1 MLTGGSHLNTPS
13 RRILT
18 NYFRE
23 IHIPPGRIH
32 GHLPRLPVCFRIPN
46 EKVLRQTAL
55 QYPQYIL
62 QRFHPVNL
70 RSGVVHR
77 LQGGRFRQDTSPE
90 PHLHGKF
97 HHGKGPAHIPHAS
110 VKAQLSHNEVLT
122 KHGHLPL
129 TGRRH
134 YPQRY
139 GDVVAA
145 ALLVHIGR
153 CQIDDYFLAR
163 HMVAQRLEGRHGA
176 EEALFDGGIGKA
188 HKVYPNA
195 KGDIDLNVNEH
206 GLYADNLCGIDI
218 YKHY

>member
-1 MLTGGSHLNTPS
+1 MLTSSSHFNAS
-13 RRILT
+13 SGRILT
-18 NYFRE
+18 NNLRE
-23 IHIPPGRIH
+23 IHIPTGRIH
-32 GHLPRLPVCFRIPN
+32 GPLPGLPVGFRIPYQ
-46 EKVLRQTAL
+46 KILRRNARKD
-55 QYPQYIL
+55 PENIL

-77 LQGGRFRQDTSPE
+77 LQGSRFRQDTSPE

-97 HHGKGPAHIPHAS
+97 HHGKGPAHIPHAP
-110 VKAQLSHNEVLT
+110 VKAQLSHNEVFT
-122 KHGHLPL
+122 KKRHIPL

-153 CQIDDYFLAR
+153 CQIDDYFLSR
-163 HMVAQRLEGRHGA
+163 HVVAQRLEGRHGA

-195 KGDIDLNVNEH
+195 KGDIDLNVNGH